1 MTNSSIEVG
10 SKSLFVA
17 PLASTQIMVDLGNVT
32 FINTEISNKD
42 NEVVNPST
50 DITAIKHARGK
61 LNLLN
66 GTVID
71 NFNTGIFKSAD
82 VYNKCSP
89 RGLNIHNSTVKNTIT
104 AVHSTTQF
112 VAAIHNFIKGN
123 IKSEGLSY
131 SNWFKNRIK
140 KGIPSSSGMMSGHFT
155 IQAPEVTYLLSENL
169 FDYIGLDFYH
179 NNLNS
184 TSICNTWVNMDE
196 GYAVVGELLNGSI
209 VDFPDSWGTDQQSA
223 GNRHLDGENLLP
235 KMFSEDPIINYFD
248 PDEEEQELF
257 DYEGSITDEESGEAP
272 CVYGLYPP
280 ESTILFDSLFGTIS
294 INFTSLNQY
303 WLYLDSL
310 KTIKESLL
318 SGSPLEKQK
327 ILQQEIS
334 QIEIS
339 KGDIVRNVL
348 SNLTS
353 TNESIESTWLS
364 RADQGL
370 IEYSELLALW
380 YRRDYN
386 KLDSIVSTL
395 SDPDAETLLS
405 AIEFVTMCSDRDL
418 PLDSL
423 PQSELDTLTE
433 IAQLT
438 FGNYSNIIRNYL
450 NMVYDRPIFWPVV
463 ENGLIPRSSK
473 YDRPT
478 KNKKQELNFVINPN
492 PSNGCFSISSIGY
505 DWYPITYQII
515 TSTGKIIGTGI
526 STSTEPICINSN
538 ATGLHIVRI
547 ITGNGNHTE
556 THKILIE

>member
-1 MTNSSIEVG
+1 VTNSSIEVG

-184 TSICNTWVNMDE
+184 TSI
-196 GYAVVGELLNGSI
+196 
-209 VDFPDSWGTDQQSA
+209 
-223 GNRHLDGENLLP
+223 
-235 KMFSEDPIINYFD
+235 
-248 PDEEEQELF
+248 
-257 DYEGSITDEESGEAP
+257 
-272 CVYGLYPP
+272 
-280 ESTILFDSLFGTIS
+280 
-294 INFTSLNQY
+294 
-303 WLYLDSL
+303 
-310 KTIKESLL
+310 
-318 SGSPLEKQK
+318 
-327 ILQQEIS
+327 
-334 QIEIS
+334 
-339 KGDIVRNVL
+339 
-348 SNLTS
+348 
-353 TNESIESTWLS
+353 
-364 RADQGL
+364 
-370 IEYSELLALW
+370 
-380 YRRDYN
+380 
-386 KLDSIVSTL
+386 
-395 SDPDAETLLS
+395 
-405 AIEFVTMCSDRDL
+405 
-418 PLDSL
+418 
-423 PQSELDTLTE
+423 
-433 IAQLT
+433 
-438 FGNYSNIIRNYL
+438 
-450 NMVYDRPIFWPVV
+450 
-463 ENGLIPRSSK
+463 
-473 YDRPT
+473 
-478 KNKKQELNFVINPN
+478 
-492 PSNGCFSISSIGY
+492 
-505 DWYPITYQII
+505 
-515 TSTGKIIGTGI
+515 
-526 STSTEPICINSN
+526 
-538 ATGLHIVRI
+538 
-547 ITGNGNHTE
+547 
-556 THKILIE
+556 